1 MQYFN
6 KLAIPQLTS
15 LYRFAMDLGSH
26 YSSLASKTAVPWWA
40 SPAVEE
46 HLVEMVEEKLN
57 LESVSLLADLGAGS
71 GAFASHLSTRA
82 GSVVCPDIGGT
93 LLPG

>member
-1 MQYFN
+1 
-6 KLAIPQLTS
+6 
-15 LYRFAMDLGSH
+15 MDLGSH

-46 HLVEMVEEKLN
+46 HVVEIVEKKLN

-71 GAFASHLSTRA
+71 GAFASHLSIRA
-82 GSVVCPDIGGT
+82 GLVVCPDISVE
-93 LLPG
+93 LFFQVDPSSHLCRAEPADA

>member
-1 MQYFN
+1 MN
-6 KLAIPQLTS
+6 S
-15 LYRFAMDLGSH
+15 LSRLAMDLGSH

-46 HLVEMVEEKLN
+46 HVVEMVEEMLN
-57 LESVSLLADLGAGS
+57 LECASLLADLGAGS
-71 GAFASHLSTRA
+71 GAFASHFSTRA
-82 GSVVCPDIGGT
+82 GLAVCPDIGGT